1 MDAGLSADDAAAAVG
16 VPRSTLY
23 RWKAQPQPKSRRPHR
38 RRAKGWSPAL
48 RCAVERL
55 RCDFPMWGKDKLGPL
70 LRKAGMAVSNATV
83 GRILKSL
90 VERGRVMPVPQ
101 LIRKQARKAAPEDRP
116 HAIRK
121 PKDVFFEK
129 PGDVIQID
137 TVTLALAQGRTVKH
151 FDAYDVFAKWTVAK
165 PYKSAT
171 AANAADFLE
180 KVVAEMPWPI
190 KAIQID
196 GGSEAWPTSRTPAKS
211 ATSPSMSCRPD
222 HPNSTEPSN
231 DAMPLGDTN
240 STPPSICHLR
250 STK

>member
-1 MDAGLSADDAAAAVG
+1 MASPCYYRLSASDPCQSIQLETSTIEAERRRDAVARWRRAMDAGLSADDAAAAVG

-101 LIRKQARKAAPEDRP
+101 LIRKQARKAAPKSRP

-137 TVTLALAQGRTVKH
+137 TVTLALAQGRTVNI
-151 FDAYDVFAKWTVAK
+151 YICEPRPI
-165 PYKSAT
+165 PYGESGQLRQARR
-171 AANAADFLE
+171 
-180 KVVAEMPWPI
+180 
-190 KAIQID
+190 
-196 GGSEAWPTSRTPAKS
+196 GGVK
-211 ATSPSMSCRPD
+211 
-222 HPNSTEPSN
+222 
-231 DAMPLGDTN
+231 
-240 STPPSICHLR
+240 
-250 STK
+250 

>member
-1 MDAGLSADDAAAAVG
+1 MQVFGLPGHLIRNAGRASRLLGAETSTIEAERRRDAVARWRRAMDAGLSADDAAAAVG

-101 LIRKQARKAAPEDRP
+101 LIRKQARKAAPKSGPCHPQAEGRLLRKAGRRHPDRYGDPRLGAGP
-116 HAIRK
+116 HR
-121 PKDVFFEK
+121 
-129 PGDVIQID
+129 Q
-137 TVTLALAQGRTVKH
+137 ALRR
-151 FDAYDVFAKWTVAK
+151 
-165 PYKSAT
+165 
-171 AANAADFLE
+171 L
-180 KVVAEMPWPI
+180 
-190 KAIQID
+190 
-196 GGSEAWPTSRTPAKS
+196 
-211 ATSPSMSCRPD
+211 
-222 HPNSTEPSN
+222 
-231 DAMPLGDTN
+231 
-240 STPPSICHLR
+240 
-250 STK
+250 